1 MSPIFVHSQVRESKT
16 SMHLDKS
23 PPSLQQLPTAITLY
37 EFVARFNIIRKST
50 WFWQS
55 LKGGNSIFFYV
66 KGLQTINLVR

>member
-16 SMHLDKS
+16 SMHLDRP
-23 PPSLQQLPTAITLY
+23 PPSLQQLPMAITFY
-37 EFVARFNIIRKST
+37 EFVAWSNIIRKST